1 MTIASIDIGTNT
13 VILLIAEVNTVTK
26 SIVPVFNDYNMPRIG
41 RGIKQ
46 NGKISSESISNLLA
60 VLRKYKS
67 IINKF
72 NCGRIIVS
80 GTNVFR
86 IASNSSE
93 IIETIR
99 KECGMELIVID
110 GNEEAEYAYLGATS
124 ALKTI
129 GRTTVIDIGGSSTEI
144 ITGDT
149 TKILS
154 KVSLQLGSVTATEE
168 FLKSSPPTINE
179 IESLN
184 SAATNHFRTYNNSLV
199 SSQIIAVAGTATTLA
214 CMHLG
219 LKEFDEDL
227 VDNFTLKKDDL
238 IHMISEISK
247 LDSTGILNKY
257 GTIMQG
263 REDIIMAGTIILEQ
277 FLKYYKIENVSVSTR
292 GIRYGAIVKNIF
304 YKTTD

>member
-99 KECGMELIVID
+99 KEFGMELKVID

-184 SAATNHFRTYNNSLV
+184 SSATNHFRTYNNSLV

-227 VDNFTLKKDDL
+227 VDNFTLKKNDL